1 MATFFYKAVAKGGNV
16 VEGTLDGA
24 TDKAVAV
31 RLHGMGMLPLEIAS
45 KRASQPWKF
54 DLRFGLGGGVSA
66 KEVMFFTQEL
76 STLINAGL
84 PLDRSLTICKQL
96 SEKPR
101 MRAMVEDILQGIK
114 QGKTFADSL
123 AVHPRTFSKLF
134 VNMVKA
140 GEASGSL
147 PQVLE
152 RLVDFQQSADELK
165 SYLISSLIYP
175 ALLTLVGGA
184 SIIILLNYVV
194 PKFASIFD
202 DAGRALPL
210 PTQILLAVSNFTKTY
225 WWVFVL
231 GIVVLGIAF
240 VSFTRTPKGRLIW
253 DRTKLRIVLLGQV
266 LRKIEVARISRTLGT
281 LVHNAVPLVHSLNIV
296 REISNNTVISK
307 AISEIA
313 EGVKKG
319 EGVAKPMQKTGV
331 FPPLA
336 VHLIEVGEETGRLDT
351 MLLELSKVYDKEV
364 RAAIKNL
371 IALFEPVMILVMGL
385 VVGVIVVSMMLAIVS
400 INDVPF

>member
-1 MATFFYKAVAKGGNV
+1 
-16 VEGTLDGA
+16 
-24 TDKAVAV
+24 
-31 RLHGMGMLPLEIAS
+31 
-45 KRASQPWKF
+45 
-54 DLRFGLGGGVSA
+54 
-66 KEVMFFTQEL
+66 
-76 STLINAGL
+76 
-84 PLDRSLTICKQL
+84 
-96 SEKPR
+96 
-101 MRAMVEDILQGIK
+101 MVEDILQGIK

-123 AVHPRTFSKLF
+123 AAHPKAFSKLY

-147 PQVLE
+147 ASVLE

-194 PKFASIFD
+194 PKFASIFE

-210 PTQILLAVSNFTKTY
+210 PTQILLAVSGFTKTY
-225 WWVFVL
+225 WWVFALVM
-231 GIVVLGIAF
+231 GVSWVTFA
-240 VSFTRTPKGRLIW
+240 SFTRTPKGRLVW
-253 DRTKLRIVLLGQV
+253 DRAKLRILLLGQV

-296 REISNNTVISK
+296 RDISNNTIISK

-313 EGVKKG
+313 DGVKKG
-319 EGVAKPMQKTGV
+319 EGVAKPMEKTGV
-331 FPPLA
+331 FPLLA
-336 VHLIEVGEETGRLDT
+336 VHLIEVGEETGRLDV

>member
-1 MATFFYKAVAKGGNV
+1 
-16 VEGTLDGA
+16 
-24 TDKAVAV
+24 
-31 RLHGMGMLPLEIAS
+31 MGMLPLEIAS
-45 KRASQPWKF
+45 KRSGQPWKF
-54 DLRFGLGGGVSA
+54 NLRLGFGGVTA
-66 KEVMFFTQEL
+66 REVMFFTQEL
-76 STLINAGL
+76 STLVSAGL
-84 PLDRSLTICKQL
+84 PLDRSLAICKQL

-101 MRAMVEDILQGIK
+101 MREMVDEILQGIK

-123 AVHPRTFSKLF
+123 ADHPKAFSKLY

-152 RLVDFQQSADELK
+152 RLVEFQQSADELK

-175 ALLTLVGGA
+175 ALLTLVGGL

-210 PTQILLAVSNFTKTY
+210 PTQFLLAASNFTKTY
-225 WWVFVL
+225 WWVFL
-231 GIVVLGIAF
+231 LAGAACLAGF
-240 VSFTRTPKGRLIW
+240 SSFTRTPRGRLLW
-253 DRTKLRIVLLGQV
+253 DRAKLRILLLGQV
-266 LRKIEVARISRTLGT
+266 LRKMEVARISRTLGT
-281 LVHNAVPLVHSLNIV
+281 LVHNAVPLVQSLNIV
-296 REISNNTVISK
+296 REITGNSVISR

-313 EGVKKG
+313 DGVKKG
-319 EGVAKPMQKTGV
+319 EGVAKPMEKTGV

-336 VHLIEVGEETGRLDT
+336 VHLIEVGEETGRLDV

-400 INDVPF
+400 INDVPL

>member
-1 MATFFYKAVAKGGNV
+1 MATFFYKAVAKGGDV

-31 RLHGMGMLPLEIAS
+31 RLQGMGMVPLEIAS
-45 KRASQPWKF
+45 KKVSQPWKLN
-54 DLRFGLGGGVSA
+54 LRLGFGGVTA

-76 STLINAGL
+76 STLVNAGL

-96 SEKPR
+96 SDKPR
-101 MRAMVEDILQGIK
+101 MRQMVEDILQGIK
-114 QGKTFADSL
+114 QGNTFADSL
-123 AVHPRTFSKLF
+123 AEHPKSFSKLY

-152 RLVDFQQSADELK
+152 RLVEFQQSADELK

-225 WWVFVL
+225 WWMFL
-231 GIVVLGIAF
+231 IAAGIAIVAF
-240 VSFTRTPKGRLIW
+240 LSFTGTPKGRIMW
-253 DRTKLRIVLLGQV
+253 DRAKLRIVLLGNV
-266 LRKIEVARISRTLGT
+266 LRKMEVARISRTLGT
-281 LVHNAVPLVHSLNIV
+281 LVHNAVPLVQSLNIV
-296 REISNNTVISK
+296 REISNNTVISR

-313 EGVKKG
+313 DGVKKG
-319 EGVAKPMQKTGV
+319 EGVAKPMEKTGV

-336 VHLIEVGEETGRLDT
+336 VHLIEVGEETGRLDV

-364 RAAIKNL
+364 RSAIKNL
-371 IALFEPVMILVMGL
+371 IALFEPAMILVMGL

-400 INDVPF
+400 INDVPL